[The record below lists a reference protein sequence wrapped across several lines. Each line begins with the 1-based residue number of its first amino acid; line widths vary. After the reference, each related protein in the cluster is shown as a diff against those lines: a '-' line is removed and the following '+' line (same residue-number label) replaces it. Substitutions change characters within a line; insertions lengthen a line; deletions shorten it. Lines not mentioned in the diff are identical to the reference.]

1 MENATK
7 ALLIAAGVLIAVM
20 IMSAGIYLFINYSS
34 VAYQYEKDKYA
45 QNQIQYNNKFEKFV
59 DKKLTP
65 QDVITI
71 VNLAKE
77 YNENKSAYPMSV
89 KLGSEDAL
97 RKFGENKNVIDFL
110 DEGTANEYKYKIEI
124 LKDDNNVIKQIY
136 INKDI
141 T

>member
-1 MENATK
+1 MENAAK

-20 IMSAGIYLFINYSS
+20 IMSAGIYLFINYSG
-34 VAYQYEKDKYA
+34 VAYQYDKNKSA

-59 DKKLTP
+59 DKTLTP

-136 INKDI
+136 INKDL